1 MSATFTWSVVNMAAY
16 PTFESQTDV
25 VFQVAYSCIANQ
37 DTYSARTGGV
47 TNVSYTAGSPYT
59 PYDQLTQDQVLGWV
73 FQNIQKDFMEAQL
86 QAEIDKQANPPYVYP
101 PLPWVASTEST
112 PAA

>member
-1 MSATFTWSVVNMAAY
+1 MSATFTWSVLNMATY

-25 VFQVAYSCIANQ
+25 VFQVAYSCVANQ
-37 DTYSARTGGV
+37 DTYYATNTGA
-47 TNVSYTAGSPYT
+47 TNVSYAAGTPYT
-59 PYDQLTQDQVLGWV
+59 PYDQLTESQVLGWV

-86 QAEIDKQANPPYVYP
+86 QAEIDKQINPTFVSP
-101 PLPWVASTEST
+101 PLPWTT